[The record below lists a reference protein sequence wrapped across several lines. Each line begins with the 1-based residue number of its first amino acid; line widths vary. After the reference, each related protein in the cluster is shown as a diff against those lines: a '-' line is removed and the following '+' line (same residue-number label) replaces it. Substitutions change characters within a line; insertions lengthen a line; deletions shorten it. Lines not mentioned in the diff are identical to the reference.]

1 MSLIVLA
8 KVGFVTCAVMA
19 LYFWTMYRVGSARGK
34 HGILPPRCD
43 GPDEFVRVF
52 RVQQNT
58 LEQVVLFL
66 PLLWLAG
73 IFFNPLFAA
82 VLGWIWVIARVW
94 YALAY
99 SKAAEDRL
107 PPFIIGIIVDVVL
120 FIMALYGVIMAMLT
134 P

>member
-1 MSLIVLA
+1 
-8 KVGFVTCAVMA
+8 
-19 LYFWTMYRVGSARGK
+19 
-34 HGILPPRCD
+34 
-43 GPDEFVRVF
+43 
-52 RVQQNT
+52 